1 MSRTSV
7 VHTRVPYGMEAVP
20 VKITARP
27 AARLAIHGLAS
38 EPARREATVRVEQ
51 ACRSAG
57 LVPAARVTV
66 ECQVPVRGYC
76 DLAIALA
83 ALDAAGQLGARVMP
97 EVYGAL
103 AMDGRLQP
111 VRGLYS
117 VLRAVGPAPAIVP
130 ASQSDEAG
138 MAARD
143 HWASPFSARTLDDV
157 VRWFSGAELPLVAPT
172 EGTPLPRLG
181 ADYQVPVELPWAGK
195 GNAVLLVGEPGSGVV
210 MQARARAARLP
221 QPSPEELR
229 AVRAVWSVA
238 GILVDGLSVAFR
250 APHHSVSDAGL
261 VGSRGR
267 PGEVSLA
274 HGGCLLLDEVA
285 DFRRS
290 ALQALTYAL
299 RQGVAVTPNGR
310 SLPPSFPAR
319 PQLVIGTCAPKDVKR
334 ARELFTWTG
343 EIEVPRLD
351 VAALVRLGLAAPV
364 QP

>member
-1 MSRTSV
+1 MTRTSV
-7 VHTRVPYGMEAVP
+7 VQTRVPYGMQAVP
-20 VKITARP
+20 VRITATP
-27 AARLAIHGLAS
+27 APRLAIHGLS
-38 EPARREATVRVEQ
+38 GDPARREATVRVEQ

-57 LVPAARVTV
+57 VVPGARVTV

-83 ALDAAGQLGARVMP
+83 ALDVAGQLRARTMP
-97 EVYGAL
+97 EVYGSL

-117 VLRAVGPAPAIVP
+117 VLRSIFEPFGDASVIVP
-130 ASQSDEAG
+130 ESQSDEAG
-138 MAARD
+138 MATRD
-143 HWASPFSARTLDDV
+143 YLSRYADNLWSARTLDDV
-157 VRWFSGAELPLVAPT
+157 VRWFAGAELPRV
-172 EGTPLPRLG
+172 EPRDAASTRLLTTTTR
-181 ADYQVPVELPWAGK
+181 APVELPWEGK
-195 GNAVLLVGEPGSGVV
+195 GPAVLLVGEPGSGL
-210 MQARARAARLP
+210 MLQARARASALP
-221 QPSPEELR
+221 EPSPEALR

-238 GILVDGLSVAFR
+238 GVLVDHLGVAFR
-250 APHHSVSDAGL
+250 APHHTVSDAGL

-290 ALQALTYAL
+290 ALQALTHAMS
-299 RQGVAVTPNGR
+299 QGVAVTPDGQA
-310 SLPPSFPAR
+310 LPPSFPAR

-343 EIEVPRLD
+343 EIEVPRVNL
-351 VAALVRLGLAAPV
+351 AELV
-364 QP
+364 Q